1 MCFRHFSTLH
11 FRKDSSRAKT
21 EGVVN
26 ATAVL
31 TIAATKLGTQY
42 KAECHL
48 KLLRV
53 HGPRLSV
60 RPASVLCLL
69 AHKHAIVQLGVR
81 AEGLRVHGVHLRRSD
96 AVKKQNTKNETDCG
110 CAWAACL
117 MMNLEIEKRNPRSPS
132 SYNIFASSFLC
143 SGGRGPAT

>member
-11 FRKDSSRAKT
+11 FRKDPSRSKT

-26 ATAVL
+26 TTAIL

-69 AHKHAIVQLGVR
+69 AHKHAIVQLSVR
-81 AEGLRVHGVHLRRSD
+81 AEGLRMHGVHLRRSD
-96 AVKKQNTKNETDCG
+96 GRQKQKMRPSVDALG
-110 CAWAACL
+110 WA
-117 MMNLEIEKRNPRSPS
+117 R
-132 SYNIFASSFLC
+132 FAD
-143 SGGRGPAT
+143 AA